1 MSEYLRCPECK
12 GRCCRDHYGYRIK
25 HMDAEFYEHTCDACY
40 DGSKYTAPR
49 TAEEERADV
58 IAYLAHAATFQNPI
72 LPMNRYIET
81 LRENIENGEHI
92 GWSKKPL
99 HRSSKE

>member
-1 MSEYLRCPECK
+1 MSDYLRCPECK

-40 DGSKYTAPR
+40 DGTKYTAPR
-49 TAEEERADV
+49 SPEEERADV
-58 IAYLAHAATFQNPI
+58 LAYLAHAATYQNPT

-81 LRENIENGEHI
+81 LGENIEKGEHV
-92 GWSKKPL
+92 GFSTKKP
-99 HRSSKE
+99 

>member
-1 MSEYLRCPECK
+1 MSDYLRCPECK

-40 DGSKYTAPR
+40 DGTKYTAPR
-49 TAEEERADV
+49 SPEEERADV
-58 IAYLAHAATFQNPI
+58 LAYLAHAATFSNPI

-81 LRENIENGEHI
+81 LGENIEKGEHV
-92 GWSKKPL
+92 GFSTKKL
-99 HRSSKE
+99 